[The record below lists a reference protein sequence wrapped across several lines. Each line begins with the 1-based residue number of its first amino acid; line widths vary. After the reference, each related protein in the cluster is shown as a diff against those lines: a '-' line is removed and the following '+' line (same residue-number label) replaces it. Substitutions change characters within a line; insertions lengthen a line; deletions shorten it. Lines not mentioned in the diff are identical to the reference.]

1 MKWLESKRLWA
12 CFALLFVTPFVSG
25 ITLAETPRH
34 IVLASD
40 SQYPWSDLTD
50 NNQSDPNKEAR
61 SKELLELQY
70 SDISS
75 FRSLN
80 GGASRIPVM
89 INGDITAFGHGGERS
104 YMKGVFEKKL
114 EGLYDYGLG
123 NHDYA
128 NNVDDCFL
136 NNCAAGS
143 INDLKDRY
151 WGKAP
156 SMDLAG
162 RSEGLK
168 TIFYGSLAYSKDFGD
183 VHLVQLN
190 NEPTY
195 TVSFS
200 SGNPIAPTVFEITH
214 ALDWLEGDL
223 KKAREQGKI
232 IILNM
237 HKVYRWQGS
246 DEQISRFRKMVEQY
260 KVTAVFGGHDHWGAG
275 SYSWGARDYFGN
287 VPVFM
292 SGSASQQTYLI
303 ASFSSDG
310 QSLVVNVVS
319 NSNWPSRK
327 VAKVIPVLK

>member
-1 MKWLESKRLWA
+1 MMFKVNKVLSCLAMLLVMSGAYAAES
-12 CFALLFVTPFVSG
+12 
-25 ITLAETPRH
+25 PRH
-34 IVLASD
+34 MIFASD

-50 NNQSDPNKEAR
+50 KNMTDPNKETR
-61 SKELLELQY
+61 SRELIELQY
-70 SDISS
+70 SDIAS

-104 YMKGVFEKKL
+104 YIRSVFENKL

-143 INDLKDRY
+143 INDLKGRY
-151 WGKAP
+151 WGKRV
-156 SMDLAG
+156 SMDLAA
-162 RSEGLK
+162 RSAGLGVVY
-168 TIFYGSLAYSKDFGD
+168 YGSLAYSKDVGD
-183 VHLVQLN
+183 VHLVQLH

-195 TVSFS
+195 AVSFT
-200 SGNPIAPTVFEITH
+200 SGNPIARTSFEVTD
-214 ALDWLEGDL
+214 ALDWLERDL
-223 KKAREQGKI
+223 KHARAQGKI

-237 HKVYRWQGS
+237 HKVYDWAGS
-246 DEQISRFRKMVEQY
+246 DTQISRFQQMIKQY
-260 KVTAVFGGHDHWGAG
+260 KVTAVFGGHDHWGVGIHLYANK
-275 SYSWGARDYFGN
+275 WKHFGE

-303 ASFSSDG
+303 ASFSNDG
-310 QSLVVNVVS
+310 QSLTVNAVRD
-319 NSNWPSRK
+319 SNWPSRE
-327 VAKVIPVLK
+327 VVEVIPVLK